1 MWGAFTACFCFV
13 VADLAVAL
21 HAFVS
26 RRTYN
31 WFMAVLLAAMAAIPI
46 WIAFD
51 FDLGKRQCTSNLAYL
66 AGEFGYRAVFG
77 VAALL
82 LACMLVVAVR
92 KHAKHVDMAS

>member
-1 MWGAFTACFCFV
+1 MWVAFTACFCFV
-13 VADLAVAL
+13 AAGLAVAL

-26 RRTYN
+26 RRAYS
-31 WFMAVLLAAMAAIPI
+31 WFMAVLLAAMAAIPS

-51 FDLGKRQCTSNLAYL
+51 FDLGKRQCTSNFAYL
-66 AGEFGYRAVFG
+66 AGEFGCRAVFG

-92 KHAKHVDMAS
+92 KHAKHGDMAS